1 MSRAAGA
8 TPGNPRRLP
17 ETEAVLA
24 VRHAVRGWLA
34 DYAPDATRGVAVALS
49 GGADSLALTAA
60 TVVEAGRVDAF
71 VVDHQLQSG
80 SDKVAAEAAA
90 TALALGCRSAHV
102 LPVDVGSAGGLEAA
116 ARQARYAAL
125 DGARGG
131 LPVLLGHTL
140 DDQAETVLLGLAR
153 GSGGR
158 SIQGMAAFA
167 DPWGRPLLGVRR
179 AITRQLC
186 ADLGLTPHEDPHNSA
201 SEFTRVRLRNEVLP
215 LLEEVLG
222 GGVAGALARTAE
234 QLRADG
240 AVLDVLADELLR
252 AASASRMPADAT
264 SDNAHSVGAGS
275 NGPTLSIETL
285 ATAPAAL
292 RRRAIRAWLL
302 AGGAKALTNKH
313 LQAVDELIT
322 AWRGQGGVAVGGGGP
337 GSRLVAAR
345 EHGRLTLRPRTG

>member
-1 MSRAAGA
+1 MRRAAGG
-8 TPGNPRRLP
+8 TPGKSRRLP
-17 ETEAVLA
+17 ETAAVLE
-24 VRHAVRGWLA
+24 VRRAVRGWLA
-34 DYAPDATRGVAVALS
+34 DYAPDAVRGVAVALS

-60 TVVEAGRVDAF
+60 AVVEAGQVDAL

-90 TALALGCRSAHV
+90 RALALGCRSAHV
-102 LPVDVGSAGGLEAA
+102 LPVEVGNAGGLEAA

-125 DGARGG
+125 DAARGG

-167 DPWGRPLLGVRR
+167 EPWGRPLLGVRR
-179 AITRQLC
+179 AATRQLC

-201 SEFTRVRLRNEVLP
+201 PEFTRVRLRNEVLP
-215 LLEEVLG
+215 LLEQVLG
-222 GGVAGALARTAE
+222 GGVAGALARTAA
-234 QLRADG
+234 QLRDDG
-240 AVLDVLADELLR
+240 AVLDALADELLR
-252 AASASRMPADAT
+252 AASAGADTHNDRADSNCPA
-264 SDNAHSVGAGS
+264 
-275 NGPTLSIETL
+275 LSIETL

-292 RRRAIRAWLL
+292 RRRAIRAWLR

-322 AWRGQGGVAVGGGGP
+322 AWRGQGGVAVGGAVP

-345 EHGRLTLRPRTG
+345 EHGRLTLRLRGSR